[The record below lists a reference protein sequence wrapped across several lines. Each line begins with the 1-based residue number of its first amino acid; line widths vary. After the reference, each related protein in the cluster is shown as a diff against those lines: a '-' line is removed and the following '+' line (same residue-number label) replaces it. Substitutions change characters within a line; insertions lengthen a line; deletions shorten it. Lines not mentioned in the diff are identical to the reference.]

1 MEPNL
6 GKCPVCGNDDEF
18 ITRPYSICEK
28 CGWERDPLQELE
40 PDFSG
45 GANRLSLNEAKRSGR
60 KGALFGN

>member
-45 GANRLSLNEAKRSGR
+45 GANRLSLNEAK
-60 KGALFGN
+60 KE

>member
-6 GKCPVCGNDDEF
+6 GKCPMCGNDDEF

-45 GANRLSLNEAKRSGR
+45 GANRLSLNEAKKEWKEGR
-60 KGALFGN
+60 TVW